1 MSALVQSMLSLAMLA
16 SFVLLLGGII
26 LLWRGEDRKRGWLML
41 AAAAVL
47 IGNVVIASI

>member
-1 MSALVQSMLSLAMLA
+1 MNGLVQLMLSLAMLA

-41 AAAAVL
+41 GASAVL
-47 IGNVVIASI
+47 IANVVILSV